1 MATTIINSIKVKPF
15 SEPLRWRRVLRNI
28 NWVRVCINL
37 MNLHLTYMAVI
48 LFIVAIMTVR

>member
-37 MNLHLTYMAVI
+37 VNLHLTYTAVI
-48 LFIVAIMTVR
+48 LFIVANMTVR